1 MSISIQQ
8 FLSTEGSRNTRLLRK
23 SILLSRRLD
32 EKEKIIN
39 EKVSK
44 INAQN
49 MIPQKDPKV
58 DVFAYFSIG
67 YLQGFKQGFKNG
79 AKYMQETS
87 NQGGILDRFLNRDGK
102 KNKNTRGSGVKK
114 FAEGGRPPVGQPS
127 IVGERGAEIFVP
139 DVSGTV
145 IANKNINLA
154 PRSTS
159 SIRTVVQP
167 IIQKDT
173 QVVTKTVVKKQAQPV
188 PIFIS
193 SNRNISKL
201 ASMIS

>member
-8 FLSTEGSRNTRLLRK
+8 FLLSEGSKNSRLLKK
-23 SILLSRRLD
+23 SILLSRRSD
-32 EKEKIIN
+32 EREKVIN
-39 EKVSK
+39 EKLNK

-49 MIPQKDPKV
+49 GVPQKDPQT
-58 DVFAYFSIG
+58 DVFAYFSVG
-67 YLQGFKQGFKNG
+67 YLQGFKQGFKEG
-79 AKYMQETS
+79 AAFTVS
-87 NQGGILDRFLNRDGK
+87 NMPGDNENNFLSSFLN
-102 KNKNTRGSGVKK
+102 NKNMKGFS
-114 FAEGGRPPVGQPS
+114 EGGRPPVGKPS
-127 IVGERGAEIFVP
+127 IVGEKGAEIFVP

-145 IANKNINLA
+145 ISNKNINLSL
-154 PRSTS
+154 PSMS
-159 SIRTVVQP
+159 KMRTVVQP

-173 QVVTKTVVKKQAQPV
+173 QVVTKTIVKKQMQPV

>member
-8 FLSTEGSRNTRLLRK
+8 FLLSEGSKNSRLLKK
-23 SILLSRRLD
+23 SILSSRRSD
-32 EKEKIIN
+32 EREKVIN
-39 EKVSK
+39 EKLNK

-49 MIPQKDPKV
+49 VVPQKDPQT
-58 DVFAYFSIG
+58 DVFAYFSVG
-67 YLQGFKQGFKNG
+67 YLQGFKQGFKEG
-79 AKYMQETS
+79 AAFTVS
-87 NQGGILDRFLNRDGK
+87 NMPDDNENNFLSSFLN
-102 KNKNTRGSGVKK
+102 NKNMKGFS
-114 FAEGGRPPVGQPS
+114 EGGRPPVGKPS
-127 IVGERGAEIFVP
+127 IVGEKGAEIFVP

-145 IANKNINLA
+145 ISNKNVNLSL
-154 PRSTS
+154 PSMS
-159 SIRTVVQP
+159 KMRTVVQP

-173 QVVTKTVVKKQAQPV
+173 QVVTKTIVKKQLQPV

>member
-8 FLSTEGSRNTRLLRK
+8 FLLSEGSKNSRLLKK
-23 SILLSRRLD
+23 SILLSRRSD
-32 EKEKIIN
+32 EREKVIN
-39 EKVSK
+39 EKLNK

-49 MIPQKDPKV
+49 VVPQKDPQT
-58 DVFAYFSIG
+58 DVFAYFSVG
-67 YLQGFKQGFKNG
+67 YLQGFKQGFKEG
-79 AKYMQETS
+79 AAFTVS
-87 NQGGILDRFLNRDGK
+87 NMPDDNENNFFSSLFN
-102 KNKNTRGSGVKK
+102 NKNMRGFS
-114 FAEGGRPPVGQPS
+114 EGGRPPVGKPS
-127 IVGERGAEIFVP
+127 IVGEKGAEIFVP

-145 IANKNINLA
+145 ISNKNINLSL
-154 PRSTS
+154 PSMS
-159 SIRTVVQP
+159 KMRTVVQP

-173 QVVTKTVVKKQAQPV
+173 QVVTKTIVKKQLQPV

>member
-8 FLSTEGSRNTRLLRK
+8 FLLSEGSKNSRLLKK
-23 SILLSRRLD
+23 SILLSRRSD
-32 EKEKIIN
+32 EREKVLNEKIT
-39 EKVSK
+39 K

-49 MIPQKDPKV
+49 VVPQKDPQT
-58 DVFAYFSIG
+58 DVFAYFSVG
-67 YLQGFKQGFKNG
+67 YLQGFKQGFKEG
-79 AKYMQETS
+79 AAFTVS
-87 NQGGILDRFLNRDGK
+87 NIPDDNENNFFSSFFN
-102 KNKNTRGSGVKK
+102 NKNMKGFS
-114 FAEGGRPPVGQPS
+114 EGGRPPVGKPS
-127 IVGERGAEIFVP
+127 IVGEKGAEIFVP

-145 IANKNINLA
+145 ISNKNINLSL
-154 PRSTS
+154 PSMSKMRM
-159 SIRTVVQP
+159 VVQP

-173 QVVTKTVVKKQAQPV
+173 QVVTKTIVKKQLQPV

>member
-8 FLSTEGSRNTRLLRK
+8 FLLSEGSKNSRLLKK
-23 SILLSRRLD
+23 SILSSRRSD
-32 EKEKIIN
+32 EREKVIN
-39 EKVSK
+39 EKLNK

-49 MIPQKDPKV
+49 VVPQKDPQT
-58 DVFAYFSIG
+58 DVFAYFSVG
-67 YLQGFKQGFKNG
+67 YLQGFKQGFKEG
-79 AKYMQETS
+79 AAFTVS
-87 NQGGILDRFLNRDGK
+87 NMPDDNENNFLSSFLN
-102 KNKNTRGSGVKK
+102 NKNMKGFS
-114 FAEGGRPPVGQPS
+114 EGGRPPVGKPS
-127 IVGERGAEIFVP
+127 IVGEKGAEIFVP

-145 IANKNINLA
+145 ISNKNINLSL
-154 PRSTS
+154 PSMS
-159 SIRTVVQP
+159 KMRTVVQP

-173 QVVTKTVVKKQAQPV
+173 QVVTKTIVKKQLQPV

>member
-8 FLSTEGSRNTRLLRK
+8 FLLSEGSKNSRLLKK
-23 SILLSRRLD
+23 SILLSRRSD
-32 EKEKIIN
+32 EREKVIN
-39 EKVSK
+39 EKLSK

-49 MIPQKDPKV
+49 VVPQKDPQT
-58 DVFAYFSIG
+58 DVFSYFSVG
-67 YLQGFKQGFKNG
+67 YLQGFKQGFKEG
-79 AKYMQETS
+79 AAFTVS
-87 NQGGILDRFLNRDGK
+87 NMPDDNENNFLSSFFG
-102 KNKNTRGSGVKK
+102 NKNNKNMKGFS
-114 FAEGGRPPVGQPS
+114 EGGRPPVGKPS
-127 IVGERGAEIFVP
+127 IVGEKGAEIFVP

-145 IANKNINLA
+145 ISNKNINLSL
-154 PRSTS
+154 PSMS
-159 SIRTVVQP
+159 KMRTVVQP

-173 QVVTKTVVKKQAQPV
+173 QVVTKTIVKKQMQPV

>member
-8 FLSTEGSRNTRLLRK
+8 FLLSEGSKNSRLLKK
-23 SILLSRRLD
+23 SILLSRRSD
-32 EKEKIIN
+32 EREKVIN
-39 EKVSK
+39 EKLNK

-49 MIPQKDPKV
+49 VVSQKDPQT
-58 DVFAYFSIG
+58 DVFAYFSVG
-67 YLQGFKQGFKNG
+67 YLQGFKQGFKEG
-79 AKYMQETS
+79 AAFTVS
-87 NQGGILDRFLNRDGK
+87 NMPDDNENNFLSSFLN
-102 KNKNTRGSGVKK
+102 NKNMKGFS
-114 FAEGGRPPVGQPS
+114 EGGRPPVGKPS
-127 IVGERGAEIFVP
+127 IVGEKGAEIFVP

-145 IANKNINLA
+145 ISNKNINLSL
-154 PRSTS
+154 PSMS
-159 SIRTVVQP
+159 KMRTVVQP

-173 QVVTKTVVKKQAQPV
+173 QVVTKTIVKKQMQPV

>member
-8 FLSTEGSRNTRLLRK
+8 FLLSEGSKNSRLLKK
-23 SILLSRRLD
+23 SILLSRRSD
-32 EKEKIIN
+32 EREKVIN
-39 EKVSK
+39 EKLNK

-49 MIPQKDPKV
+49 VVPQKDPQT
-58 DVFAYFSIG
+58 DVFAYFSVG
-67 YLQGFKQGFKNG
+67 YLQGFKQGFKEG
-79 AKYMQETS
+79 AAFTVS
-87 NQGGILDRFLNRDGK
+87 NMPDDNENNFLSSFLN
-102 KNKNTRGSGVKK
+102 NKNMKGFS
-114 FAEGGRPPVGQPS
+114 EGGRPPVGKPS
-127 IVGERGAEIFVP
+127 IVGEKGAEIFEP

-145 IANKNINLA
+145 ISNKNINLSL
-154 PRSTS
+154 PSMS
-159 SIRTVVQP
+159 KMRTVVQP

-173 QVVTKTVVKKQAQPV
+173 QVVTKTIVKKQLQPV

>member
-8 FLSTEGSRNTRLLRK
+8 FLLSEGSKNSRLLKK
-23 SILLSRRLD
+23 SILLSRRSD
-32 EKEKIIN
+32 EREKVIN
-39 EKVSK
+39 EKLNK

-49 MIPQKDPKV
+49 VVPQKDPQT
-58 DVFAYFSIG
+58 DVFAYFSVG
-67 YLQGFKQGFKNG
+67 YLQGFKQGFKEG
-79 AKYMQETS
+79 AAFTVS
-87 NQGGILDRFLNRDGK
+87 NMPDDNENNFFSSLFN
-102 KNKNTRGSGVKK
+102 NKNMKGFS
-114 FAEGGRPPVGQPS
+114 EGGRPPVGKPS
-127 IVGERGAEIFVP
+127 IVGEKGAEIFVP

-145 IANKNINLA
+145 ISNKNINLA

>member
-8 FLSTEGSRNTRLLRK
+8 FLLSEGSKNSRLLKK
-23 SILLSRRLD
+23 SILLSRRSD
-32 EKEKIIN
+32 EREKVIN
-39 EKVSK
+39 EKLNK

-49 MIPQKDPKV
+49 VVSQKDPQT
-58 DVFAYFSIG
+58 DVFAYFSVG
-67 YLQGFKQGFKNG
+67 YLQGFKQGFKEG
-79 AKYMQETS
+79 AAFTVS
-87 NQGGILDRFLNRDGK
+87 NMPDDNENNFLMSFLN
-102 KNKNTRGSGVKK
+102 NKNMKGFS
-114 FAEGGRPPVGQPS
+114 EGGRPPVGKPS
-127 IVGERGAEIFVP
+127 IVGEKGAEIFVP

-145 IANKNINLA
+145 ISNKNINLSL
-154 PRSTS
+154 PSMS
-159 SIRTVVQP
+159 KMRTVVQP

-173 QVVTKTVVKKQAQPV
+173 QVVTKTIVKKQMQPV

>member
-8 FLSTEGSRNTRLLRK
+8 FLLSEGSKNSRLLKK
-23 SILLSRRLD
+23 SILLSRRSD
-32 EKEKIIN
+32 EREKVIN
-39 EKVSK
+39 EKLNK

-49 MIPQKDPKV
+49 VVPQKDPQT
-58 DVFAYFSIG
+58 DVFAYFSVG
-67 YLQGFKQGFKNG
+67 YLQGFKQGFKEG
-79 AKYMQETS
+79 AAFTVS
-87 NQGGILDRFLNRDGK
+87 NMPGDNENNFLSSFLN
-102 KNKNTRGSGVKK
+102 NKNMKGFS
-114 FAEGGRPPVGQPS
+114 EGGRPPVGKPS
-127 IVGERGAEIFVP
+127 IVGEKGAEIFVP

-145 IANKNINLA
+145 ISNKNINLSL
-154 PRSTS
+154 PSMS
-159 SIRTVVQP
+159 KMRTVVQP

-173 QVVTKTVVKKQAQPV
+173 QVVTKTIVKKQLQPV

>member
-8 FLSTEGSRNTRLLRK
+8 FLLSEGSKNSRLLKK
-23 SILLSRRLD
+23 SILLSRRSD
-32 EKEKIIN
+32 EREKVIN
-39 EKVSK
+39 EKLNK

-49 MIPQKDPKV
+49 VVPQKDLQT
-58 DVFAYFSIG
+58 DVFAYFSVG
-67 YLQGFKQGFKNG
+67 YLQGFKQGFKEG
-79 AKYMQETS
+79 AAFTVS
-87 NQGGILDRFLNRDGK
+87 NMPDDNENNFLSSFFS
-102 KNKNTRGSGVKK
+102 NKNNKNMKGFS
-114 FAEGGRPPVGQPS
+114 EGGRPPVGKPS
-127 IVGERGAEIFVP
+127 IVGEKGAEIFVP

-145 IANKNINLA
+145 ISNKNINLSL
-154 PRSTS
+154 PSMS
-159 SIRTVVQP
+159 KMRTVVQP

-173 QVVTKTVVKKQAQPV
+173 QVVTKTIVKKQLQPV

>member
-8 FLSTEGSRNTRLLRK
+8 FLLSEGSKNSRLLKK
-23 SILLSRRLD
+23 SILLSRRSD
-32 EKEKIIN
+32 EREKVIN
-39 EKVSK
+39 EKLNK

-49 MIPQKDPKV
+49 VVSQKDPQT
-58 DVFAYFSIG
+58 DVFAYFSVG
-67 YLQGFKQGFKNG
+67 YLQGFKQGFKEG
-79 AKYMQETS
+79 AAFTVS
-87 NQGGILDRFLNRDGK
+87 NIPDDNENNFFSSFFN
-102 KNKNTRGSGVKK
+102 NKNMKGFS
-114 FAEGGRPPVGQPS
+114 EGGRPPVGKPS
-127 IVGERGAEIFVP
+127 IVGEKGAEIFVP

-145 IANKNINLA
+145 ISNKNINLSL
-154 PRSTS
+154 PSMS
-159 SIRTVVQP
+159 KMRTVVQP

-173 QVVTKTVVKKQAQPV
+173 QVVTKTIVKKQLQPV

>member
-8 FLSTEGSRNTRLLRK
+8 FLLSEGSKNSRLLKK
-23 SILLSRRLD
+23 SVLLSRRSD
-32 EKEKIIN
+32 EREKVLNEKIT
-39 EKVSK
+39 K

-49 MIPQKDPKV
+49 VVPQKDPQT
-58 DVFAYFSIG
+58 DVFAYFSVG
-67 YLQGFKQGFKNG
+67 YLQGFKQGFKEG
-79 AKYMQETS
+79 AAFTVS
-87 NQGGILDRFLNRDGK
+87 NMPDDNENNFLSSFFN
-102 KNKNTRGSGVKK
+102 NKNMKGFS
-114 FAEGGRPPVGQPS
+114 EGGRPPVGKPS
-127 IVGERGAEIFVP
+127 IVGEKGAEIFVP

-145 IANKNINLA
+145 ISNKNINLSL
-154 PRSTS
+154 PSMS
-159 SIRTVVQP
+159 KMRTVVQP

-173 QVVTKTVVKKQAQPV
+173 QVVTKTIVKKQLQPV

>member
-8 FLSTEGSRNTRLLRK
+8 FLLSEGSKNSRLLKK
-23 SILLSRRLD
+23 SILSSRRSD
-32 EKEKIIN
+32 EREKVIN
-39 EKVSK
+39 EKLNK

-49 MIPQKDPKV
+49 VVPQKDPQT
-58 DVFAYFSIG
+58 DVFAYFSVG
-67 YLQGFKQGFKNG
+67 YLQGFKQGFKEG
-79 AKYMQETS
+79 AAFTVS
-87 NQGGILDRFLNRDGK
+87 NMPGDNENNFLSSFLN
-102 KNKNTRGSGVKK
+102 NKNMKGFS
-114 FAEGGRPPVGQPS
+114 EGGRPPVGKPS
-127 IVGERGAEIFVP
+127 IVGEKGAEIFVP

-145 IANKNINLA
+145 ISNKNINLSL
-154 PRSTS
+154 PSMS
-159 SIRTVVQP
+159 KMRTVVQP

-173 QVVTKTVVKKQAQPV
+173 QVVTKTIVKKQMQPV

>member
-8 FLSTEGSRNTRLLRK
+8 FLLSEGSKNSRLLKK
-23 SILLSRRLD
+23 SILLSRRSD
-32 EKEKIIN
+32 EREKVIN
-39 EKVSK
+39 EKLNK

-49 MIPQKDPKV
+49 VVPQKDPQT
-58 DVFAYFSIG
+58 DVFAYFSVG
-67 YLQGFKQGFKNG
+67 YLQGFKQGFKEG
-79 AKYMQETS
+79 AAFTVS
-87 NQGGILDRFLNRDGK
+87 NMPDDNENNFLISFLN
-102 KNKNTRGSGVKK
+102 NKNMKGFS
-114 FAEGGRPPVGQPS
+114 EGGRPPVGKPS
-127 IVGERGAEIFVP
+127 IVGEKGAEIFVP

-145 IANKNINLA
+145 ISNKNINLSL
-154 PRSTS
+154 PSMS
-159 SIRTVVQP
+159 KMRTVVQP

-173 QVVTKTVVKKQAQPV
+173 QVVTKTIVKKQLQPV

>member
-8 FLSTEGSRNTRLLRK
+8 FLLSEGSKNSRLLKK
-23 SILLSRRLD
+23 SILLSRRSD
-32 EKEKIIN
+32 EREKVIN
-39 EKVSK
+39 EKLNK

-49 MIPQKDPKV
+49 VVSQKDPQT
-58 DVFAYFSIG
+58 DVFAYFSVG
-67 YLQGFKQGFKNG
+67 YLQGFKQGFKEG
-79 AKYMQETS
+79 AAFTVS
-87 NQGGILDRFLNRDGK
+87 NIPDDNENNFFSSFFN
-102 KNKNTRGSGVKK
+102 NKNMKGFS
-114 FAEGGRPPVGQPS
+114 EGGRPPVGKPS
-127 IVGERGAEIFVP
+127 IVGEKGAEIFVP

-145 IANKNINLA
+145 ISNKNINLSL
-154 PRSTS
+154 PSMS
-159 SIRTVVQP
+159 KMRTVVQP

-173 QVVTKTVVKKQAQPV
+173 QVVTKTIVKKQMQPV

>member
-8 FLSTEGSRNTRLLRK
+8 FLLSEGSKNSRLLKK
-23 SILLSRRLD
+23 SILLSRRSD
-32 EKEKIIN
+32 EREKVIN
-39 EKVSK
+39 EKLNK

-49 MIPQKDPKV
+49 VVPQKDPQT
-58 DVFAYFSIG
+58 DVFAYFSGG
-67 YLQGFKQGFKNG
+67 YLQGFKQGFKEG
-79 AKYMQETS
+79 AAFTVSNMPDDNENNFLTS
-87 NQGGILDRFLNRDGK
+87 FLN
-102 KNKNTRGSGVKK
+102 NKNMKGFS
-114 FAEGGRPPVGQPS
+114 EGGRPPVGKPS
-127 IVGERGAEIFVP
+127 IVGEKGAEIFVP

-145 IANKNINLA
+145 ISNKNINLSL
-154 PRSTS
+154 PSMS
-159 SIRTVVQP
+159 KMRTVVQP

-173 QVVTKTVVKKQAQPV
+173 QVVTKTIVKKQLQPV